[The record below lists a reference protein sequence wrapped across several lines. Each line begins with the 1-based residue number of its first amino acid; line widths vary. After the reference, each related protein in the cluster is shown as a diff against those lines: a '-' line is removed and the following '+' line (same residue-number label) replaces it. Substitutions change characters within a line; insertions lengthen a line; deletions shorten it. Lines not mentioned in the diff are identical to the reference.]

1 MAMSK
6 SNHEMPKCE
15 ANHGP
20 LTPITYLVWAAS
32 VYGDRT
38 SIIYGDIKFTWA
50 ETLERCRRLA
60 CKISQLAAVGDTVR
74 LTRGYG
80 PGRIFQGDFRF
91 WVLGLR
97 VSEF

>member
-1 MAMSK
+1 MSK

-15 ANHGP
+15 ANYGP

-50 ETLERCRRLA
+50 QTLERCRRLA

-74 LTRGYG
+74 LNSAAMDLEELCRV
-80 PGRIFQGDFRF
+80 I
-91 WVLGLR
+91 LGFG
-97 VSEF
+97 SWD

>member
-6 SNHEMPKCE
+6 SNHEMPKCK
-15 ANHGP
+15 ANYGP

-50 ETLERCRRLA
+50 QTLERCRRLA
-60 CKISQLAAVGDTVR
+60 CKISQLAAIGDTVR
-74 LTRGYG
+74 LNPAAMDLEEFSRV
-80 PGRIFQGDFRF
+80 ILDFGC
-91 WVLGLR
+91 WD
-97 VSEF
+97 